1 MAINNSAD
9 WRDLFDLA
17 LFEPNRTKLR
27 QCIEHARHAINDR
40 LDFLTQ
46 DRNESGRTTS
56 ERIALTD
63 ALTTLADLHKIVY
76 SRKPSASAR
85 RQEERASGGAG
96 LP

>member
-1 MAINNSAD
+1 MAINNSGD

-46 DRNESGRTTS
+46 DP
-56 ERIALTD
+56 ER
-63 ALTTLADLHKIVY
+63 K
-76 SRKPSASAR
+76 RKNFF
-85 RQEERASGGAG
+85 GTHCTH
-96 LP
+96 